1 MPSVLVRLRPTGP
14 WRIGPDSGDRD
25 RVERIYHSDALYSAV
40 CAAMAR
46 LGALEAWL
54 DSTARASEPAV
65 RFSSCFP
72 FHNETMYVVPPQHI
86 WPPPAS
92 SKVRWKG
99 ARFVP
104 LAVVET
110 LLAGKPLSEDSWMVD
125 GESECLMPS
134 SAPAGSTLFRASVRS
149 SAAVDRTGDGA
160 TPHSVA
166 CLEFTPGSG
175 LWFVAM
181 FTDDAAREQW
191 GERVK
196 AAIRLLA
203 DSGLGGERS
212 RGWGRSETPDFRDN
226 PALLAAPDQTNPAP
240 ADGEKGHWMLS
251 LFHPA
256 ASDAVDWQRGNYSLT
271 TRSGRVESESGWG
284 QMKKNTRMVAEGS
297 VLVSPAEP
305 KGAAAD
311 VAPEGFAH
319 PVYRAGFALSLPV
332 PLKVPA

>member
-40 CAAMAR
+40 SGAMAR
-46 LGALEAWL
+46 LGMLEEWL
-54 DSTARASEPAV
+54 DATVRSSETAV

-72 FHNETMYVVPPQHI
+72 FHNETLYVVPPQHL
-86 WPPPAS
+86 WPSPAS

-104 LAVVET
+104 LSVVDT
-110 LLAGKPLSEDSWMVD
+110 LLAGKPLSEDSWLVD
-125 GESECLMPS
+125 GESECLIPS
-134 SAPAGSTLFRASVRS
+134 TTPAGSTLFRAAVRS
-149 SAAVDRTGDGA
+149 SAAIDRTGEGA

-166 CLEFTPGSG
+166 CLEFTTGSG
-175 LWFVAM
+175 LWFVAA
-181 FTDDAAREQW
+181 FADDAAQAQW
-191 GERVK
+191 SERVK

-203 DSGLGGERS
+203 DSGFGGERS
-212 RGWGRSETPDFRDN
+212 RGWGRSQTPDFREDA
-226 PALLAAPDQTNPAP
+226 PLLVDSTRTEN
-240 ADGEKGHWMLS
+240 ETGHWMLS

-271 TRSGRVESESGWG
+271 TRGGRIESAAGWG
-284 QMKKNTRMVAEGS
+284 EMKKNTRMVAEGS
-297 VLVSPAEP
+297 VLVSSTEP
-305 KGAAAD
+305 RGAASD
-311 VAPEGFAH
+311 VAPDGFAH